1 MRTFQQGDIRHRYL
15 RRLEAQSH
23 QEHSR
28 KEVDVNRSLR
38 WPIIIALALAA
49 VFMGCSQEPV
59 APPGQSLNVQAPLFN
74 STPKADYVAGEYI
87 VVFKD
92 NVPDVPASVGELSR
106 KHGFKTDFTY
116 RHAIKGFAGK
126 LNPAMVEALRYDSR
140 VAYIE
145 QNQIVHVDATQ
156 SPVTWGLD
164 RVDQRALPLSGSYTY
179 SYTGAGVN
187 VYVIDTGIRLTH
199 NEFGGR
205 ALFGFDAIDEGGT
218 GNDGHGHGTHVAGTI
233 GGTTYGVAKGV
244 NLYAV
249 RVLDNNGDGTYF
261 QILAGVDWV
270 TANHIDP
277 AVANMSLGGP
287 RDMAVDQAVRNSI
300 AAGVTYCVAAGNET
314 DEAVNVSPAAVTEAL
329 TIGAT
334 SNVDEF
340 AYFSNY
346 GSVVDLEAP
355 GVDIM
360 SAFPTSDYGT
370 ALMSGTSMAS
380 PHVAGAV
387 ALYLQA
393 NPTAAPAT
401 VHAAIVNQATPD
413 VVSYVPADTPNRL
426 LYVVFGTMPPSF
438 PATPTLSY
446 PANNGTGVPVA
457 APVGWNVSSG
467 AETYRVQIATSSAFT
482 TIRYDQAG
490 LTTTSATASGL
501 VGNTTY
507 YWRVNATSSAGT
519 SAWSAVRSF
528 TTEPAVPPPVPLL
541 ASPANGATNVS
552 PTPGLIWSA
561 SGNATSWKL
570 QVSTASTFKT
580 LVVNEKNLQQTWM
593 IVGLNRNTLYY
604 WRVAATNVYG
614 TSAWSAAWKF
624 KTAR

>member
-1 MRTFQQGDIRHRYL
+1 M
-15 RRLEAQSH
+15 
-23 QEHSR
+23 
-28 KEVDVNRSLR
+28 NRSLR
-38 WPIIIALALAA
+38 WLIILGLAA
-49 VFMGCSQEPV
+49 VAMSMGCSQEPV
-59 APPGQSLNVQAPLFN
+59 APPGQGMTVQAPLFN
-74 STPKADYVAGEYI
+74 STPKANYVNGEYI

-92 NVPDVPASVGELSR
+92 DVPDVSASVGELSK
-106 KHGFKTDFTY
+106 KHGFKADFSY
-116 RHAIKGFAGK
+116 AHAIKGFAGK
-126 LNPAMVEALRYDSR
+126 LTPATIEALRYDPR

-145 QNQIVHVDATQ
+145 QNQTVHVGATQ
-156 SPVTWGLD
+156 APVTWGLD
-164 RVDQRALPLSGSYTY
+164 RVDQRALPMDGSYTY

-187 VYVIDTGIRLTH
+187 VYVIDTGIRQTH
-199 NEFGGR
+199 YEFGGR
-205 ALFGFDAIDEGGT
+205 AFFGFDAIDEGGT

-244 NLYAV
+244 RLYAV

-287 RDMAVDQAVRNSI
+287 RDMAVDAAVRNSI

-314 DEAVNVSPAAVTEAL
+314 DDAVNVSPAAVAEAL

-334 SNVDEF
+334 SSIDEF

-355 GVDIM
+355 GVDIV

-370 ALMSGTSMAS
+370 AAMSGTSMAT

-393 NPTAAPAT
+393 NPTATPAT
-401 VHAAIVNQATPD
+401 VHAAIVNQSTPG
-413 VVSYVPADTPNRL
+413 VVSYVPPDTPNRL
-426 LYVVFGTMPPSF
+426 LYAICGTMPPSV
-438 PATPTLSY
+438 PAVPTLSC

-467 AETYRVQIATSSAFT
+467 ATTYRVQIATSSAFT
-482 TIRYDQAG
+482 TIKYDQAG
-490 LTTTSATASGL
+490 LAATSAIASGL
-501 VGNTTY
+501 AGNTKY
-507 YWRVNATSSAGT
+507 YWRVNATSPAGT
-519 SAWSAVRSF
+519 SAWSTVWSF

-541 ASPANGATNVS
+541 ASPANGATGV
-552 PTPGLIWSA
+552 PQTPGLIWSA
-561 SGNATSWKL
+561 SGNAIAWKL
-570 QVSTASTFKT
+570 QVSTSSNFST
-580 LVVNEKNLQQTWM
+580 LVVNEKNLPQTWM
-593 IVGLNRNTLYY
+593 IVGLNRNTTYY
-604 WRVAATNVYG
+604 WRAAAINVYG
-614 TSAWSAAWKF
+614 TSAWSSAWKF